1 MKKLNKNFENSV
13 GLCAPFCGERNM
25 MKQRKIELLAPAKN
39 LECGIEAVNHG
50 ADAVYIGAPKFG
62 ARAAAVNSLEDIAA
76 LVAYAHLYNV
86 RIYVTVNTIL
96 KEEELA
102 ETEKM
107 IWELYRIGVDA
118 LIVQDMGITRL
129 NLPPIPLHG
138 STQMDNRTPEKVR
151 FLADAGFRQVVLARE
166 LSLQEIRRIHEACP
180 ETPLEVFVHG
190 ALCVS
195 YSGQCYVSQACFGR
209 SANRGECAQFCRL
222 PFSLVD
228 ADGKTIVRDKHLLSL
243 KDLNQSEVLEDLLD
257 AGASSLKIEGRLK
270 DVSYVKNVT
279 AAYRSKLDA
288 IFARRKEYVRA
299 SSGTCRFD
307 FTPRLDKSFSRG
319 FTHYFLQ
326 GRDREISSFDTPK
339 SLGEEM
345 GTMKEQRGNYLT
357 VAGVKPFHNGDGVCF
372 LDEQG
377 RLQGFRINRVDG
389 NKLYPA
395 GDVPRIKPRT
405 RLFRNF
411 DQEFERILARKSV
424 ERKIG
429 VGWELT
435 DTPSGF
441 ALTAADEDGNRITL
455 SFPYPKELA
464 RTPQPE
470 NLRTQLGKLGNTPFE
485 VMPLG
490 GTDSPSATTA
500 PAIAINLSQ
509 NWFIPA
515 SVIADWRRQAIDKLT
530 AARRITYRRELH
542 VWKPT
547 RHRFPA
553 TSLTYLGNVMNT
565 AARSF
570 YQAHGVASVEPAYEK
585 QAVPEAVL
593 MFCKHCLRYSMGWCP
608 THQKGHSPYRE
619 PYYLVGTDGKR
630 FRLTFDCKNCQM
642 KVSS

>member
-1 MKKLNKNFENSV
+1 M
-13 GLCAPFCGERNM
+13 
-25 MKQRKIELLAPAKN
+25 
-39 LECGIEAVNHG
+39 
-50 ADAVYIGAPKFG
+50 
-62 ARAAAVNSLEDIAA
+62 
-76 LVAYAHLYNV
+76 
-86 RIYVTVNTIL
+86 
-96 KEEELA
+96 
-102 ETEKM
+102 
-107 IWELYRIGVDA
+107 
-118 LIVQDMGITRL
+118 
-129 NLPPIPLHG
+129 
-138 STQMDNRTPEKVR
+138 
-151 FLADAGFRQVVLARE
+151 
-166 LSLQEIRRIHEACP
+166 
-180 ETPLEVFVHG
+180 
-190 ALCVS
+190 
-195 YSGQCYVSQACFGR
+195 
-209 SANRGECAQFCRL
+209 
-222 PFSLVD
+222 
-228 ADGKTIVRDKHLLSL
+228 

-411 DQEFERILARKSV
+411 DQEFERILARKSA

-429 VGWELT
+429 VGWELA

-530 AARRITYRRELH
+530 AARRIIYRRELH

-585 QAVPEAVL
+585 LAVPEAVL

-608 THQKGHSPYRE
+608 TYQKGHSPYRE

>member
-1 MKKLNKNFENSV
+1 MI
-13 GLCAPFCGERNM
+13 
-25 MKQRKIELLAPAKN
+25 KQRKIELLAPAKN

-76 LVAYAHLYNV
+76 LVEHAHLYNA

-96 KEEELA
+96 KEEELK
-102 ETEKM
+102 ETERM

-166 LSLQEIRRIHEACP
+166 LSLQEIRGIHEACP
-180 ETPLEVFVHG
+180 DVTLEVFVHG

-228 ADGKTIVRDKHLLSL
+228 ADGKTIVRNKHLLSL
-243 KDLNQSEVLEDLLD
+243 KDLNQSEVLEELLD
-257 AGASSLKIEGRLK
+257 AGATSLKIEGRLK

-279 AAYRSKLDA
+279 AAYRKKLDT
-288 IFARRKEYVRA
+288 IFARRKEYTRA
-299 SSGTCRFD
+299 SSGTCHFD
-307 FTPRLDKSFSRG
+307 FQPQLDKSFSRG

-326 GRDREISSFDTPK
+326 GRGGEITSFDTPK

-345 GTMKEQRGNYLT
+345 GTLKEQRGGYVT

-395 GDVPRIKPRT
+395 GEVPRIKPRT
-405 RLFRNF
+405 RLYRNF
-411 DQEFERILARKSV
+411 DQEFERILTRKSS

-429 VGWELT
+429 VCWELS
-435 DTPSGF
+435 DTSFGF
-441 ALTAADEDGNRITL
+441 SLTAADEDDNRVTL

-464 RTPQPE
+464 RTPQAD
-470 NLRTQLGKLGNTPFE
+470 NLRNQLGKLGNTPFE
-485 VMPLG
+485 
-490 GTDSPSATTA
+490 
-500 PAIAINLSQ
+500 IAGHLSEEASGVGLNLSA
-509 NWFIPA
+509 NWFLPA
-515 SVIADWRRQAIDKLT
+515 SVVADWRRQVIDKLI
-530 AARRITYRRELH
+530 AARRVTYRRELA

-547 RHRFPA
+547 SHAFPA
-553 TSLTYLGNVMNT
+553 TSLTYLGNVMNS

-570 YQAHGVASVEPAYEK
+570 YREHGLSSIAPAYEA
-585 QAVPEAVL
+585 QAVPDAVL
-593 MFCKHCLRYSMGWCP
+593 MFCKHCLRFSMGWCP
-608 THQKGHSPYRE
+608 TYQKGHSPYRE

-630 FRLTFDCKNCQM
+630 FRLSFDCKNCQM
-642 KVSS
+642 KVIAHEEPL